1 MAIGALIKAGAKGVK
16 AFNKARKTKPVGRP
30 AKKAIKKAT
39 GGRKII
45 AAGAAGAG
53 VTQIKSKKQSKTD
66 NRRPDAVKQRQSD
79 KRVPD
84 QISRLGGKKARP
96 SSISNKSLVG
106 RRPLKKDQDGKL
118 KPDTSKGVFSSIN
131 SSTGAVRRATPE
143 EMKAKREGRMG
154 GGMMKKRMKRGGT
167 AKKKRAKRM
176 GGGMM
181 KKRMKRGGRT

>member
-1 MAIGALIKAGAKGVK
+1 MALGALIKAGVKGVK
-16 AFNKARKTKPVGRP
+16 AFKKAKKAKPVGRP
-30 AKKAIKKAT
+30 SKKLIKKTT
-39 GGRKII
+39 GGRKIVG
-45 AAGAAGAG
+45 AGAAGAAA
-53 VTQIKSKKQSKTD
+53 TRLKSKKESKTD

-118 KPDTSKGVFSSIN
+118 RPDTSKGVFSSIN

-181 KKRMKRGGRT
+181 KKRMKRGGRA

>member
-84 QISRLGGKKARP
+84 QIGKDAVKTVRP
-96 SSISNKSLVG
+96 SSIVG

-118 KPDTSKGVFSSIN
+118 RPDMSKGVTSSIK
-131 SSTGAVRRATPE
+131 SSTGNVRRATPE

-181 KKRMKRGGRT
+181 KKRMKRGGRA

>member
-30 AKKAIKKAT
+30 AKKAIKKTT

-45 AAGAAGAG
+45 GAGAAGA
-53 VTQIKSKKQSKTD
+53 VATRVKSKKESKTD

-84 QISRLGGKKARP
+84 QIGKNAVKTVRP
-96 SSISNKSLVG
+96 SSIVG

-118 KPDTSKGVFSSIN
+118 RPDMSKGVTSSIK
-131 SSTGAVRRATPE
+131 SSTGNVRRATPE

-181 KKRMKRGGRT
+181 KKRMKRGGRA